1 MIPAAGEHGVDL
13 PHPPRDIFV
22 RQTVETK
29 PSHAPLVKFARQR
42 IGVVDEGVAAM
53 KGGVE
58 TDDLRHAR
66 EGRVGGL
73 DPREI
78 MRLVERGQRR
88 QRPQIRENRR
98 VHDRRRGMV
107 QPAVHDAVADG
118 ADHDV
123 GKLRLD
129 PSENQADRL
138 FVIRQLPC
146 LFVFLGLFVFLAV
159 DDRA

>member
-1 MIPAAGEHGVDL
+1 
-13 PHPPRDIFV
+13 
-22 RQTVETK
+22 
-29 PSHAPLVKFARQR
+29 
-42 IGVVDEGVAAM
+42 M
-53 KGGVE
+53 KGRVE

-73 DPREI
+73 DAREI

-88 QRPQIRENRR
+88 QRPQIRENRW

-129 PSENQADRL
+129 PSENQANRL
-138 FVIRQLPC
+138 FVIRQL
-146 LFVFLGLFVFLAV
+146 LLAFSYFSPSTT
-159 DDRA
+159 RA